1 MGEMLDV
8 VLGGDTSSSNEFC
21 FSFCGDAAV
30 LTDVAA
36 RFDGC
41 CPRIDISLVG
51 KGLRIHANVF
61 FAKHQSCVPDVF
73 RTVDRNILCADDA
86 PVGTECESLRRC
98 EVDVRHEDFLTD
110 AAHFYFAFFDPDD
123 VALELCD
130 LFFGE
135 GDARGELQVFG
146 SCDARIH
153 ERLDRVIVILVSI
166 GKDTSCVLQYLID
179 DQPALVESVAEAF
192 LHGIGVP
199 LELLE
204 HVVRGEESV
213 LIGKGG
219 IGLYE
224 ILCSRFRME
233 PKECARILERCDA
246 VAEVQ
251 ELLRGLIDGEGI
263 KEAIHIPAS
272 REGNVIFIA
281 KGSNAEGMRLPL
293 FYLRGH
299 EDGAV
304 EFAYVSWM
312 PKTPP
317 FGIACSCIAE
327 CNGPWIGL
335 GGNVLYRSGD
345 VEMFARDD
353 LAVVVFEVS
362 LDGKVPA
369 ALDDARVCHA
379 DDVL

>member
-1 MGEMLDV
+1 M
-8 VLGGDTSSSNEFC
+8 
-21 FSFCGDAAV
+21 
-30 LTDVAA
+30 TDVAA
-36 RFDGC
+36 RFDDC
-41 CPRIDISLVG
+41 RPRVDISLVC
-51 KGLRIHANVF
+51 KGLRIHAKIL
-61 FAKHQSCVPDVF
+61 FAKDESRVM
-73 RTVDRNILCADDA
+73 NILLRLNVDAARADDA
-86 PVGTECESLRRC
+86 AVGAECEPIGRC
-98 EVDVRHEDFLTD
+98 EVDVRHEDFFAD
-110 AAHFYFAFFDPDD
+110 AAHFYFLLFDPDD
-123 VALELCD
+123 VALQLCD

-135 GDARGELQVFG
+135 GNARRKLQIFG
-146 SCDARIH
+146 GCDARVH
-153 ERLDRVIVILVSI
+153 ECLDRGVGIFIPAR
-166 GKDTSCVLQYLID
+166 DCACTLQYLIN
-179 DQPALVESVAEAF
+179 DQPPLVESVAEAF
-192 LHGIGVP
+192 LYLVGIP
-199 LELLE
+199 FELFE
-204 HVVRGEESV
+204 HVVRGEEPL
-213 LIGKGG
+213 LIRKGG
-219 IGLYE
+219 IGLDE
-224 ILCSRFRME
+224 ILRSGFGME
-233 PKECARILERCDA
+233 LEKRARILERGDA

-251 ELLRGLIDGEGI
+251 ELLRALIDGEGI

-304 EFAYVSWM
+304 EFAYVSRM

-345 VEMFARDD
+345 AEMFARDD